1 MQFELD
7 SVLTDQI
14 LFYME
19 DQDGIFV
26 LDTHERNVLSM
37 DDDEYD
43 ENADEDRYISLP
55 DWGPSEGYR
64 LMERFTAGLRNAM
77 VREELSSALN
87 SGRGVFR
94 AFKNTL
100 TQHPETEKTWY
111 AWKDREMKREVIS
124 WYNAMR
130 EIWGLELIGEEPED
144 ISGLALEDFRF
155 RNGTTEDIAFA
166 EELHK
171 TCLADFT
178 DTVNGKTNTFINSE
192 WLFPGDISFVA
203 ETAGE
208 EFAGYICAVCEN
220 SNTVLR
226 VSALEVKP
234 EYRGLG
240 IGKTLITRL
249 IEYAD
254 DKNITNIIIDIPA
267 GKEHFSKA
275 LLRESFKPCI
285 QRYCRVI

>member
-43 ENADEDRYISLP
+43 KNADEDRYISLP

-124 WYNAMR
+124 WYNALR

-155 RNGTTEDIAFA
+155 RNGTTEDTAFA

-192 WLFPGDISFVA
+192 WLFPGDISFIA
-203 ETAGE
+203 ETAGG
-208 EFAGYICAVCEN
+208 EFAGYICAVCED
-220 SNTVLR
+220 SNTILR
-226 VSALEVKP
+226 ISALEVKP
-234 EYRGLG
+234 EFRGLG

-249 IEYAD
+249 FEFAD
-254 DKNITNIIIDIPA
+254 KKNLTNIIIDIPA